1 MLAGESSVPPPL
13 GISPAPMTIRQIWLD
28 LGGLGVLISLLGLIY
43 WQHTDEAAGGVGITE
58 FIRWTG
64 PAWRV

>member
-1 MLAGESSVPPPL
+1 
-13 GISPAPMTIRQIWLD
+13 MTIRQIWLD

-43 WQHTDEAAGGVGITE
+43 WQHTDEAAGGAGITR

-64 PAWRV
+64 LACRV